1 MSLAVVTAEVAMRRA
16 LELARRGLGFVEPNP
31 PVGAVVVA
39 DDGRVLG
46 EGWHERFGGPHAE
59 VMALAAAGE
68 AARGATLFVTLE
80 PCCHFGKTPP
90 CTRAVIAAG
99 IRRVVV
105 ATVDPAAHANGGGI
119 AELRAIG
126 IEVEVGL
133 MADDARRLV
142 APFARLTTTG
152 LPWIHAKWAM
162 TLDGKIASKTG
173 SSRWITNEASRA
185 VVHQLR
191 GRMDA
196 ILVGVGTILAD
207 DPLLMARPPG
217 PRTPIRIVLD
227 STARTPLKSQLVR
240 TARDVRTV
248 VVATQHAPE
257 DRCAALRAAG
267 VEVLVISEDSASH
280 PDLQV
285 RLSREFT
292 AANYNVKQLIRWI
305 VSSEA
310 YALSSQY
317 GDRNAIDDP
326 AAGEIPLFSHMYLKS
341 MQAEQMYDSLIVASN
356 AHQAGKGGWSAQET
370 QRRQWM
376 QQFVVAF
383 ENDENDESTT
393 FNGTIPQALM
403 MMNSE
408 LMEKAC
414 SVERALADAS
424 GLRPI

>member
-31 PVGAVVVA
+31 AVGAVVVA

-207 DPLLMARPPG
+207 DPLLTARPPG

-248 VVATQHAPE
+248 VVATRHAPE
-257 DRCAALRAAG
+257 DRLAALRAAG

-280 PDLQV
+280 PDL
-285 RLSREFT
+285 RLLLSELGSQRLTNILVEGGGQILGQCFDLGLIDEVHAFIAPKLIGG
-292 AANYNVKQLIRWI
+292 AATQSPLAGQGL
-305 VSSEA
+305 SDMSEA
-310 YALSSQY
+310 LRLDLTTVEILD
-317 GDRNAIDDP
+317 GDI
-326 AAGEIPLFSHMYLKS
+326 YLHGWTS
-341 MQAEQMYDSLIVASN
+341 RSAE
-356 AHQAGKGGWSAQET
+356 
-370 QRRQWM
+370 
-376 QQFVVAF
+376 
-383 ENDENDESTT
+383 
-393 FNGTIPQALM
+393 
-403 MMNSE
+403 
-408 LMEKAC
+408 
-414 SVERALADAS
+414 
-424 GLRPI
+424 